1 MKNIITLDKKSIIRA
16 SGKAVNVNIAGYDC
30 WIPRKFI
37 EINKNQIN
45 INVDETFTFQLQ
57 KYSPQENIMKN
68 AAEVVELINKNNAIN
83 KDFKEKQLQLDKEN
97 EEYLFHF
104 ENFNLSEIAMEDIS
118 KE

>member
-1 MKNIITLDKKSIIRA
+1 MKLITLNKKSIIRE

-45 INVDETFTFQLQ
+45 INVEDTFTFQLQ
-57 KYSPQENIMKN
+57 KYSPQENIIKN
-68 AAEVVELINKNNAIN
+68 AAEVVAMINEYNAIN
-83 KDFKEKQLQLDKEN
+83 KEFKEKQSQLDKEN
-97 EEYLFHF
+97 EEYLFYF
-104 ENFNLSEIAMEDIS
+104 ENFDLCEIGMEDIS